1 MVTISRR
8 RRNREKLTTK
18 RKKKYSVCK
27 NVLSLNRKFL
37 SLDFQLLS
45 CNYIN
50 SNKNKN
56 TNIFKVSNLV

>member
-1 MVTISRR
+1 MVTIRR

-18 RKKKYSVCK
+18 KKKKYSVCK

-50 SNKNKN
+50 NNKN
-56 TNIFKVSNLV
+56 TDIFKVSNLV